1 VPPPTVAGI
10 ERLLGAGDVLVVPV
24 HPTEKGPARLGAGAD
39 VAKRLRID
47 AESVLRD
54 HDATHI
60 HVVHADRDC
69 DGLRIDLDD
78 EPDGDPAIDAFDD
91 DWS

>member
-1 VPPPTVAGI
+1 MPTAASPRHPWKALAVVLLVFAVVHAGRAHAVP
-10 ERLLGAGDVLVVPV
+10 
-24 HPTEKGPARLGAGAD
+24 
-39 VAKRLRID
+39 
-47 AESVLRD
+47 RD
-54 HDATHI
+54 RDATHI

-91 DWS
+91 DDWS